1 LLGATSSGLF
11 LIRVFFVAYRSGL
24 TAVYT
29 EKVLKE
35 SNSGSI
41 WITNIQMCSVSMLFS
56 IFLCWNDRDVIL
68 SKGVFYGFS
77 YTVWLMIINQ
87 AIGGVLIA
95 AVFFFSDSVA
105 KAYAGAIA
113 LILIR
118 HVS

>member
-1 LLGATSSGLF
+1 METVINLL
-11 LIRVFFVAYRSGL
+11 GL

-56 IFLCWNDRDVIL
+56 AIMCWNDIDVIL
-68 SKGVFYGFS
+68 SKGVFFGFN
-77 YTVWLMIINQ
+77 YTVWLVVLNQ

-95 AVFFFSDSVA
+95 AVFFFSDSVS

-118 HVS
+118 YELISSRYQH